1 MALKSHIN
9 FILIILYMIITYHI
23 IALKYEKSRFFSD
36 FNNKL
41 KISLVG
47 LHVFI
52 VITNIL
58 LYFFLISD
66 DFNPIYY
73 IFEGIGILIFAAGV
87 FIIFWSM
94 YYLKKEVFVPENELI
109 VNGPFSFVRHPMYF
123 GGIIGAFGLA
133 IFAGSFLGIL
143 YTIALTVVLSRIA
156 DYEEEDLK
164 VRIGQEYIEYSK
176 NVPKLF
182 PYVCF

>member
-1 MALKSHIN
+1 MVLKSYFN

-23 IALKYEKSRFFSD
+23 IALKYVKSRFFSD
-36 FNNKL
+36 FSNKL
-41 KISLVG
+41 KFSLVG

-58 LYFFLISD
+58 LYFFLIFD
-66 DFNPIYY
+66 TFNPISY
-73 IFEGIGILIFAAGV
+73 IFVGLGVLIFAAGV
-87 FIIFWSM
+87 FMILWSI
-94 YYLKKEVFVPENELI
+94 YSLKREVFVPENEFI
-109 VNGPFSFVRHPMYF
+109 IKGPYSFVRHPMYF

-133 IFAGSFLGIL
+133 VFASSLVGMV
-143 YTIALTVVLSRIA
+143 YTIVLTVVLSRIA

-182 PYVCF
+182 PYA

>member
-23 IALKYEKSRFFSD
+23 IALKYIKSRFFSD

-58 LYFFLISD
+58 LYFYLILDNFS
-66 DFNPIYY
+66 PINY
-73 IFEGIGILIFAAGV
+73 IFEGLGILIFGGGV

-94 YYLKKEVFVPENELI
+94 YSLKKKVFVPENELI
-109 VNGPFSFVRHPMYF
+109 AKGPFSFVRHPMYF

-133 IFAGSFLGIL
+133 IFASSILGML
-143 YTIALTVVLSRIA
+143 YTIALTFVLSRIA
-156 DYEEEDLK
+156 DYEEKDLK
-164 VRIGQEYIEYSK
+164 VRIGQEYLEYIK

-182 PYVCF
+182 PYV

>member
-9 FILIILYMIITYHI
+9 FILIISYMIITYHM
-23 IALKYEKSRFFSD
+23 IALKYEKSRFFSN
-36 FNNKL
+36 FSNKL

-58 LYFFLISD
+58 LYFFLILD
-66 DFNPIYY
+66 NFNPIYY
-73 IFEGIGILIFAAGV
+73 IFDGIGIIIFAAGV
-87 FIIFWSM
+87 FIIFWSI
-94 YYLKKEVFVPENELI
+94 YSLKKEVFVPENELI
-109 VNGPFSFVRHPMYF
+109 VKGPYSFVRHPMYF

-133 IFAGSFLGIL
+133 IFAGSLLGII

-164 VRIGQEYIEYSK
+164 VRIGQKYIEYSQ
-176 NVPKLF
+176 NVPKIF
-182 PYVCF
+182 PYV